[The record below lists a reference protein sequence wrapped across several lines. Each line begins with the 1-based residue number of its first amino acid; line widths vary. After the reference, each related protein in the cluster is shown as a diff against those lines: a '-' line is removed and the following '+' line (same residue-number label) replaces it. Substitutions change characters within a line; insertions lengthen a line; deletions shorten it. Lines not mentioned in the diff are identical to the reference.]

1 MYCSAC
7 LPPRVHVQAT
17 SAKHVS
23 AGSASSGRA
32 ASKSHEKL
40 AGKRREQEPNLAF
53 MGGVAVAVAVG
64 VIGLV
69 IAVTGSGTP
78 PSKSTPSPQTEK
90 NTSTTP
96 SPVKLSEATAP
107 RESSRPAP
115 LPVESVHERPLE
127 VARKNDPDPP
137 TRPVVPITPPQ
148 TPEPEVSIKDIAAK
162 YLAEA
167 KAIRISDPAS
177 YKEKLARV
185 ATTYR
190 STPSGAEAM
199 SLLLEIKDSPSDGA
213 QVIPVKKEEH
223 PAVSTPPVQPAA
235 KPVQAPESGPA
246 PAIAMDKDATPI
258 FDGKTLACLD
268 SDCLPAWKLENGAIV
283 SASSEYSGGQS
294 RNDYSDGNIRF
305 RFENGAA
312 DEISFEVRQNPGVSY
327 RVAFG
332 KAASAAMAGK
342 THEVIF
348 QCDGGKVTATRDGN
362 SATVTP
368 NGQPRSGRFRF
379 AVDHGSLKILAI
391 DFQKLPAK

>member
-1 MYCSAC
+1 
-7 LPPRVHVQAT
+7 
-17 SAKHVS
+17 
-23 AGSASSGRA
+23 
-32 ASKSHEKL
+32 
-40 AGKRREQEPNLAF
+40 
-53 MGGVAVAVAVG
+53 MGGIAATVAVG
-64 VIGLV
+64 IIGLV

-90 NTSTTP
+90 NMSTTP
-96 SPVKLSEATAP
+96 SPVKLSEAMAP

-115 LPVESVHERPLE
+115 LSVESVHERPLE
-127 VARKNDPDPP
+127 VARKNDPEPP
-137 TRPVVPITPPQ
+137 ARPVAPVTPP
-148 TPEPEVSIKDIAAK
+148 PLPDLEDNIKDIAAK

-190 STPSGAEAM
+190 STPSGSAAM

-223 PAVSTPPVQPAA
+223 PAVSTPPVQPAT
-235 KPVQAPESGPA
+235 KPVQAPEPGPA

-283 SASSEYSGGQS
+283 SANGEYSGGQS
-294 RNDYSDGNIRF
+294 RNDYSDGIFRF
-305 RFENGAA
+305 RFENGAS
-312 DEISFEVRQNPGVSY
+312 DELIFEVRQGAGVNY
-327 RVAFG
+327 RVTFG
-332 KAASAAMAGK
+332 KAASASMAGK
-342 THEVIF
+342 PHEIIF
-348 QCDGGKVTATRDGN
+348 QCDDGTVTATLDGN
-362 SATVTP
+362 AASVTP
-368 NGQPRSGRFRF
+368 NGQPLSGRFRF
-379 AVDHGSLKILAI
+379 GVNHGSLRILAI